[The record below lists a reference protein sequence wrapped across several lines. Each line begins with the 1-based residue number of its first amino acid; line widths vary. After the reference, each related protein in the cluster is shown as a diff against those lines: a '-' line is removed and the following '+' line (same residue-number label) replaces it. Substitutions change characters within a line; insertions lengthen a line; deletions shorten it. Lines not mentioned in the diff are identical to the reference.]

1 MKRKKNYKKLIFNW
15 MLFILALVSAGLLL
29 HDFIFLITHISTGLT
44 YFGVF
49 TDVIAVLILSA
60 FEEYLREE

>member
-15 MLFILALVSAGLLL
+15 MLFILALASAGLLL
-29 HDFIFLITHISTGLT
+29 HDFIFLFKHISAGLT
-44 YFGVF
+44 YFGIF
-49 TDVIAVLILSA
+49 ADMIAVLILSA